1 MLSFDFDNQFNKNI
15 IGVDEV
21 GRGPLAGPVVAAACH
36 FINSN
41 SKEIDIRLFNDSK
54 KLSHNKREECFK
66 HILYLK
72 KKSLVKFQ
80 IGESTVK
87 EIDLLNILQAS
98 LLAMKRAVQGLSIE
112 NALVLIDG
120 IHSPKLDTKLK
131 TIIKGDQKSL
141 SIAAASIIAKVHRDK
156 IMKKLSKSFP
166 QYGWEKNMGYG
177 TIKHMN
183 GIKLTGVT
191 KFHRKTFKPV
201 KKFIQNNL

>member
-1 MLSFDFDNQFNKNI
+1 
-15 IGVDEV
+15 
-21 GRGPLAGPVVAAACH
+21 ACH